1 MDIVLFI
8 GIWIVCLPLIIIGL
22 VFAYYERQ
30 NEKNSE

>member
-1 MDIVLFI
+1 MDLVLFL
-8 GIWIVCLPLIIIGL
+8 GMLIVIVPLMIIGL